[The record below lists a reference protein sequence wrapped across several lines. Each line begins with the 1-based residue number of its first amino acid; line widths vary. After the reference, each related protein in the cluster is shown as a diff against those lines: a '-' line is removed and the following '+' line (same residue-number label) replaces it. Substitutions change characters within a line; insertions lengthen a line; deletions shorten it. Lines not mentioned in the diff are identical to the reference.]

1 MVLWWLVKFPLVFP
15 PFVPTDAEVELAVEG
30 RGGLNLYAGPLVSEI
45 IITYITRGAME
56 LGSGTTV
63 GLRCVNAI
71 M

>member
-1 MVLWWLVKFPLVFP
+1 M
-15 PFVPTDAEVELAVEG
+15 DAEVELAVEG

-45 IITYITRGAME
+45 ILTYITRGAMG